1 MRGLNIYILEQRSPL
16 GKIEDDSF
24 LFAKTFWLTECMSN
38 DYILFIKFNLLCTAN
53 KKGHIYDTLVHVM
66 NMLEWVGVIVCYKFA
81 ETVTNMLK
89 VPSFYKNGL
98 RTDFLPSDMI
108 LLDKF
113 VFVFTNLFMNDFLIL
128 PFLFTI
134 SSWSTVQFIHESI
147 SQITPISNYQK
158 LLHFI
163 STPEKGNS
171 L

>member
-1 MRGLNIYILEQRSPL
+1 
-16 GKIEDDSF
+16 
-24 LFAKTFWLTECMSN
+24 
-38 DYILFIKFNLLCTAN
+38 
-53 KKGHIYDTLVHVM
+53 M

-158 LLHFI
+158 LFI
-163 STPEKGNS
+163 LFPPQKKVILCNFEIKVITRYINHKNHTS
-171 L
+171 LTYCTVESLQQHNIDKDTLPGM

>member
-1 MRGLNIYILEQRSPL
+1 
-16 GKIEDDSF
+16 
-24 LFAKTFWLTECMSN
+24 
-38 DYILFIKFNLLCTAN
+38 
-53 KKGHIYDTLVHVM
+53 M

-98 RTDFLPSDMI
+98 HTDFLPSDMI